1 MEAVRRRQ
9 GPIKMDHEEE
19 EDVDDPQQDSRS
31 GHSTESEEA
40 TDQSSGS
47 PSSEGSP
54 KHDDEM
60 GEVSQ
65 DNTDDNTDV
74 DDGHEPLNEIRDGEF
89 QFQVQSFHIVTV
101 NARQGKKQFK
111 CDVCTGTYQHA
122 FSLKRHFLRTHVNYK
137 YLSEADITNCN
148 INLNLVRQ
156 LREESDSLLGTAL
169 GELKFLGLYRCHL
182 CSALFDVRD
191 ELKAHVSSHV
201 DDNGQKGFSCGHCE
215 MTFTHR
221 QNLVRHQSVHSG
233 EKQFFCKHCDKSFPN
248 PANRRRHEKIHES
261 SDLPFPCSFCAA
273 SFDHGVHLQKHLRK
287 HHPEHYY
294 PCEFCSKFF
303 LEEGQLKK
311 HRATHRAPIEGSK
324 GCKPPE
330 AHAVFRRKRVKGCE
344 PENKYLCSI
353 CKRRF
358 TTFISLRQHKIS
370 AHAAVQQEKRT
381 RSLQPRKEPIS
392 VRSRSAK
399 PAVKELSEEEFYMTI
414 AHRISENLLYHLDG
428 KSTQLN
434 IKHDPC
440 AFPEEKSEKA
450 TVQYSIHNFPA
461 AFDITQMMQIY
472 SNRVPSSNH
481 GMSNDGSDNSEETES
496 IFLGGSQQDHSWPQK
511 SNGVANFRSQK
522 AGENVI
528 GRNIPVTFICS
539 VCASKFSSRKAI
551 DEHKINNHP
560 NVVCT
565 HVEVEGEN
573 EVPPELC
580 WTFTSPVG
588 FLQSNTATMR
598 ADPAPAQENL
608 VCTKCSS
615 SFTSRVD
622 LHQHILD
629 CGTNSGFQKQL
640 TRGYSVHSRL
650 GCSVRQ
656 LSVTSREVQAKGKKR
671 PHISESPFAEA
682 KRAKAGVCSPQCDE
696 QALDLKMHSGNTP
709 AQSVPDMVVG
719 DDKSSVEKQE
729 DAVNQVE
736 STGHTENTDDDVSV
750 SQYAGGEHET
760 IVLGTAVESADTE
773 KVEESDT
780 SAVQLDTAVVHD
792 SDNMQQSSPEELV
805 VSATSNH
812 THEAALVVEKTNDMP
827 PIVPESSIKDD
838 VLPQLREDSCE
849 EVKAES
855 DQFEFADI
863 EQAPS
868 PIFGEGRRVLRSKTA
883 AASNAT
889 GGASSTLVNSHTC
902 STCKRSFTYLAS
914 LKKHLRDICP
924 NKKVAGQ
931 KVVKRRKA
939 AKISRKES
947 TSSEIQTCT
956 EPVQDDTDMKKESTE
971 TASSGLLSSVT
982 FPEEADTSGL
992 ELLANASIERAA
1004 PSCPSGTSW
1013 SPSSCPVNAPPSTL
1027 HTKEP
1032 QNKVLAAPPRRLRG
1046 KERLDDATS
1055 EACDVDHKPDIRPH
1069 SQEHTCPYCLHSFA
1083 YLSNYRKHLRE
1094 VCLLKKKAKQNGD
1107 GNESM
1112 FSAKTAGSDES
1123 RSLVDRADGP
1133 STITMSFKGRIENS
1147 VINLL
1152 RNQSKQVELIGAQA
1166 AAVKDQPG
1174 GANHSSPNFMTFSC
1188 PVCHKIFLS
1197 YVKMLQ
1203 HRLSHKLQT
1212 DEPSV
1217 KEEKADVPDVPDSHD
1232 VEMPSADDAGQGLD
1246 NIRRSDRIHSS
1257 TSTSVV
1263 KTDEDQRFDEILVGV
1278 RGGEG
1283 VENDALEEELK
1294 REEHNYAVSLAELD
1308 SLPDEDDGE
1317 DAAEGEETK
1326 ESPSPVE
1333 VAPSEANTETKP
1345 TVTVKKTG
1353 TGKKSPA
1360 IEHGSRPSAKEKVR
1374 RGMRRLSGRAS
1385 KTTSRDKCSEKKPPE
1400 NKQLNET
1407 HTTALERLPNASS
1420 MEQAAPSGAASSG
1433 TADQPLYNVQ
1443 PKELE
1448 SKNLAAARGKAKRA
1462 EPSYIPGRSG
1472 HHTHEIKR
1480 NAQEHTCPYCLHPF
1494 VHLSNYR
1501 KHIREACLLKKKKNK
1516 RNEDGN
1522 EAVIRQRTTGADDS
1536 HSLERADCPA
1546 ATNMSLKEPVEN
1558 SVINM
1563 LRNQSKQVEL
1573 IGAQAAAVKDQPC
1586 GANQSPPNFMTFS
1599 CTVCHKIFLSYVKML
1614 QHRLSHK
1621 LQTDELSEKE
1631 EKTEGT
1637 DAVADVEMS
1646 SVAVARHSL
1655 GSGGQVGQG
1664 ATAVLVVK
1672 TGEKCFNDIVSA
1684 RGTEGVESSVVQGKF
1699 EREDPNCVV
1708 SLAELNSLPDEDDGE
1723 DEGEKKEDSLSL
1735 SETGLSETTTK
1746 KAARATRKSS
1756 AGKKR
1761 PQSEHASSKDK
1772 VQRKISGKVLK
1783 TTSRRQH

>member
-9 GPIKMDHEEE
+9 GPTKMDHEEE
-19 EDVDDPQQDSRS
+19 EDVDDPKQDSGS

-74 DDGHEPLNEIRDGEF
+74 DDGHEPQNEIRDGEF

-148 INLNLVRQ
+148 INLNQVRQ
-156 LREESDSLLGTAL
+156 LREESDSLLGTAS
-169 GELKFLGLYRCHL
+169 GESKFLGLYRCHL
-182 CSALFDVRD
+182 CSTLFDLRD
-191 ELKAHVSSHV
+191 ELKAHVGSHV

-233 EKQFFCKHCDKSFPN
+233 EKQFFCRHCDKSFPTQ
-248 PANRRRHEKIHES
+248 ANRRRHEKTHES

-294 PCEFCSKFF
+294 PCELCSKFF

-311 HRATHRAPIEGSK
+311 HRATHRVPIEGSSSK
-324 GCKPPE
+324 GCKPPD
-330 AHAVFRRKRVKGCE
+330 AHAVFRRKRVKGFE

-399 PAVKELSEEEFYMTI
+399 PAVKEMSEEEFYMTI

-434 IKHDPC
+434 IKQDPC

-481 GMSNDGSDNSEETES
+481 GVSNDGSDNSEETEC
-496 IFLGGSQQDHSWPQK
+496 IFLGGSQQDHSWSQK

-528 GRNIPVTFICS
+528 GRNVPVTFICS

-565 HVEVEGEN
+565 HVEIEGEK

-588 FLQSNTATMR
+588 FLQSNTAAMR
-598 ADPAPAQENL
+598 ADPVPAQENL

-640 TRGYSVHSRL
+640 TKGYSVHSRL
-650 GCSVRQ
+650 GCSARQ
-656 LSVTSREVQAKGKKR
+656 LNVASREVHVKGKKR
-671 PHISESPFAEA
+671 PQISESPFAEA
-682 KRAKAGVCSPQCDE
+682 KRAKAGVCSPQNDE

-709 AQSVPDMVVG
+709 AESVPDMVVE
-719 DDKSSVEKQE
+719 DDTSSVVEQD
-729 DAVNQVE
+729 DAVKQVE
-736 STGHTENTDDDVSV
+736 STGHTENTDTDVSV
-750 SQYAGGEHET
+750 SQYAGGEHEAT
-760 IVLGTAVESADTE
+760 ALGTVVESAVADIE

-780 SAVQLDTAVVHD
+780 GAVQLDTAVVDD

-805 VSATSNH
+805 VSAPSND
-812 THEAALVVEKTNDMP
+812 THEAAQIVEKTDDMP
-827 PIVPESSIKDD
+827 PSVPESSLKDD
-838 VLPQLREDSCE
+838 VLPQSREDSCE

-889 GGASSTLVNSHTC
+889 GGASSALVNSHTC

-939 AKISRKES
+939 GKISRKES

-956 EPVQDDTDMKKESTE
+956 EPVQDDTDVKKENTE
-971 TASSGLLSSVT
+971 TASSCLLSSVT

-992 ELLANASIERAA
+992 ELLANASMERAA

-1013 SPSSCPVNAPPSTL
+1013 SPSSCPVNPPPSTL
-1027 HTKEP
+1027 QAKEP
-1032 QNKVLAAPPRRLRG
+1032 ESKVLSAPPRRLRG
-1046 KERLDDATS
+1046 KERVDDASS

-1107 GNESM
+1107 GNESL

-1152 RNQSKQVELIGAQA
+1152 RSQSKQVELIGAQA

-1217 KEEKADVPDVPDSHD
+1217 KEEKADVPDVADSHD
-1232 VEMPSADDAGQGLD
+1232 VEMPLADDAGQSLD
-1246 NIRRSDRIHSS
+1246 NVRRSDRIHSS
-1257 TSTSVV
+1257 ASASIV

-1317 DAAEGEETK
+1317 DAAEGEATK

-1333 VAPSEANTETKP
+1333 VAPSEASTETKP
-1345 TVTVKKTG
+1345 AVTPKKTAA
-1353 TGKKSPA
+1353 GKKSPA
-1360 IEHGSRPSAKEKVR
+1360 SENGSKAPAKDKVR
-1374 RGMRRLSGRAS
+1374 RGMRRLSGRTS
-1385 KTTSRDKCSEKKPPE
+1385 KTTSRDK
-1400 NKQLNET
+1400 Q
-1407 HTTALERLPNASS
+1407 
-1420 MEQAAPSGAASSG
+1420 
-1433 TADQPLYNVQ
+1433 
-1443 PKELE
+1443 
-1448 SKNLAAARGKAKRA
+1448 
-1462 EPSYIPGRSG
+1462 
-1472 HHTHEIKR
+1472 
-1480 NAQEHTCPYCLHPF
+1480 
-1494 VHLSNYR
+1494 
-1501 KHIREACLLKKKKNK
+1501 
-1516 RNEDGN
+1516 
-1522 EAVIRQRTTGADDS
+1522 
-1536 HSLERADCPA
+1536 
-1546 ATNMSLKEPVEN
+1546 
-1558 SVINM
+1558 
-1563 LRNQSKQVEL
+1563 
-1573 IGAQAAAVKDQPC
+1573 
-1586 GANQSPPNFMTFS
+1586 
-1599 CTVCHKIFLSYVKML
+1599 
-1614 QHRLSHK
+1614 
-1621 LQTDELSEKE
+1621 
-1631 EKTEGT
+1631 
-1637 DAVADVEMS
+1637 
-1646 SVAVARHSL
+1646 
-1655 GSGGQVGQG
+1655 
-1664 ATAVLVVK
+1664 
-1672 TGEKCFNDIVSA
+1672 
-1684 RGTEGVESSVVQGKF
+1684 
-1699 EREDPNCVV
+1699 
-1708 SLAELNSLPDEDDGE
+1708 
-1723 DEGEKKEDSLSL
+1723 
-1735 SETGLSETTTK
+1735 
-1746 KAARATRKSS
+1746 
-1756 AGKKR
+1756 
-1761 PQSEHASSKDK
+1761 
-1772 VQRKISGKVLK
+1772 
-1783 TTSRRQH
+1783 